1 MKPLL
6 KALEISHSFD
16 YKLFENISLAIYEG
30 ESVSI
35 VGRSG
40 SGKSTILHILSTLLK
55 PQKGKVFYKDKNLY
69 SLKEKELLQIRRY
82 EMGII
87 FQAHYLFK
95 GFTGFENIRIASLIS
110 QKPIYKDLLQKL
122 EIESVLKKNV
132 GDLSGG
138 QQQRISIARVLVKQ
152 PKIIFA
158 DEPTGNLDRETSDAV
173 MKVLFDYIKSVKG
186 ALFLVTHDEE
196 LASRCT
202 QAYRLRNKTL
212 ESL

>member
-6 KALEISHSFD
+6 KASNLSHSFD
-16 YKLFENISLAIYEG
+16 YLLFENISLSLHEG
-30 ESVSI
+30 ESVSV

-55 PQKGKVFYKDKNLY
+55 PQKGEVFYKDKNIY
-69 SLKEKELLQIRRY
+69 SLKEKELLNIRRY

-95 GFTGFENIRIASLIS
+95 GFTGFENIKIASLIA
-110 QKPIYKDLLQKL
+110 QKPIYRTILQKL
-122 EIESVLKKNV
+122 DIENVLKKNV

-138 QQQRISIARVLVKQ
+138 QQQRISIARVLVKK

-173 MKVLFDYIKSVKG
+173 MDTLFDYIKTVKG

-202 QAYRLRNKTL
+202 KAYRLRNKTL
-212 ESL
+212 ESI